1 VLPEGAVL
9 VSTAAG
15 SKHPTSNDSSVSV
28 TSLFVGPQ
36 ASLLS
41 SVRRNH
47 CSGKDCFSLAH
58 RLSGKQSIFWG
69 SLANR
74 PIAIVVPELE
84 LSVHVCECHV
94 LGWRLI
100 EDWRR
105 QFCHVRHPPAFDVL
119 VSDV

>member
-1 VLPEGAVL
+1 LSRFSL
-9 VSTAAG
+9 VSVPG
-15 SKHPTSNDSSVSV
+15 
-28 TSLFVGPQ
+28 
-36 ASLLS
+36 
-41 SVRRNH
+41 
-47 CSGKDCFSLAH
+47 SGKDGFSLAH
-58 RLSGKQSIFWG
+58 RLSGEQSRFWG

-74 PIAIVVPELE
+74 PIAIAVPESE